1 MKRWLALAVLV
12 VAGCAPEDQ
21 PPAPE
26 LVIYVPAE
34 LEQSVVAY
42 LQAAGIPATFVS
54 GDSADLAQKLIEKTD
69 SPRADVLITD
79 NVADIWR
86 AADRGAL
93 RPIQSAAFDSQVG
106 FLQDPDRFW
115 AAIGIKHHAILHG
128 ANVQPLTAS
137 LDDLGLAGFAGRVCI
152 ATSALPTS
160 RSLIA
165 YLIEDRGAKEA
176 ERLLRRIVRNLGK
189 PPFSTHAGLAAAV
202 RSGDCDY
209 AIGGWSSASPEDGAF
224 LVEPAYVD
232 IDAIGIARH
241 ANQPEAAQAM
251 VDWFLANRPVRF
263 QSELEHPRAVR
274 IAGWRD
280 EEARLLAERAGYR

>member
-1 MKRWLALAVLV
+1 MKRLLALTVLIL
-12 VAGCAPEDQ
+12 AGCAPEDQ

-26 LVIYVPAE
+26 LVIYLPAE
-34 LEQSVVAY
+34 LEQSIDAHV
-42 LQAAGIPATFVS
+42 QAAGIPATYVT
-54 GDSADLAQKLIEKTD
+54 GGSAELASKVIEKTD

-86 AADRGAL
+86 AADQGAL
-93 RPIQSAAFDSQVG
+93 RPIQSAAFDSQSD
-106 FLQDPDRFW
+106 FLRDADRFW
-115 AAIGIKHHAILHG
+115 AAIGIRHHAVLRG
-128 ANVQPLTAS
+128 ANVRPLTAS
-137 LDDLGLAGFAGRVCI
+137 LDDLSLAGFAGRVCM
-152 ATSALPTS
+152 ATSSLPTS

-189 PPFSTHAGLAAAV
+189 PPFSTHQELAKAV
-202 RSGDCDY
+202 RSGDCEY
-209 AIGGWSSASPEDGAF
+209 AIGAWASASTDDQAL
-224 LVEPAYVD
+224 LVVPAYVD

-251 VDWFLANRPVRF
+251 VDWLLANRPVRF